1 MDIAQQALHSTETTG
16 GSRGLAADTDRL
28 KELILARVAT
38 GSGTIARDTAAQ
50 DLVCLADDPNAAKHW
65 RATFDRNV
73 ATLASAGLLHV
84 LGTTLEITDAGRRR
98 AEMLVGGK
106 GAWPKSWA
114 DLVAVRLAA
123 KSLGLLGE
131 PATKLKLLAK
141 PDGLRAAILQKA
153 FGLKLK
159 GVPTASRVRSA
170 LAVVA
175 LERAFGNKIR
185 AGVAGKSGLSAKA
198 GRTLAGQLAVPAREF
213 GTDSRLVAALAAENV
228 GAEGG
233 DFAALQS
240 ALLRRYVYGASTP
253 APVKSAKAKRSKRT
267 TTAKRALGPAATIA
281 PVIASVPPIAVPI
294 APVAVATA
302 VAPTPPVAVAV
313 ETVPTV
319 AIRPDLPAF
328 ATEVRVHATAR
339 ATGWPGN
346 RKAFISHIWSTVAA
360 KRADWGLTEIEFKC
374 MLAEAHRA
382 GHIVLANADLK
393 DAATIKDVQASAVS
407 FKNAVFHFVRVD
419 D

>member
-1 MDIAQQALHSTETTG
+1 MDIAQLTHSTETTG
-16 GSRGLAADTDRL
+16 VSHIAAADTDRL

-38 GSGTIARDTAAQ
+38 GTGTIARDAAAS
-50 DLVCLADDPNAAKHW
+50 DLVCLAGDATAKIW

-84 LGTTLEITDAGRRR
+84 LGSTLEITDAGRRR

-106 GAWPKSWA
+106 GPWPKTWA
-114 DLVAVRLAA
+114 DLVSLRLVA
-123 KSLGLLGE
+123 KSLGLLNE
-131 PATKLKLLAK
+131 PASKLKLLAK

-153 FGLKLK
+153 FGLKIK

-170 LAVVA
+170 LALVA

-198 GRTLAGQLAVPAREF
+198 GRTLAGQLAIPPREF
-213 GTDSRLVAALAAENV
+213 GTDSRLVAALTAENV
-228 GAEGG
+228 GAVAG
-233 DFAALQS
+233 DFPALQA
-240 ALLRRYVYGASTP
+240 ALLRRYVYGATP
-253 APVKSAKAKRSKRT
+253 PSPVKSAKAVRTKRT
-267 TTAKRALGPAATIA
+267 TSAKRALGPAAVIV
-281 PVIASVPPIAVPI
+281 PVSAQP
-294 APVAVATA
+294 APVAAAPAPRPTPVPAPVPLA
-302 VAPTPPVAVAV
+302 VASSPVI
-313 ETVPTV
+313 T
-319 AIRPDLPAF
+319 RPDLPAF

-346 RKAFISHIWSTVAA
+346 RKTFISHIWSTIADQ
-360 KRADWGLTEIEFKC
+360 RADWGLTEIEFKC